1 MKKARLALVVVF
13 SFALTIGFL
22 SAPARAQDK
31 TLNIGAVA
39 WEEAL
44 GIADLIQYV
53 VRTELG
59 MNVEVTNPSIGVAYA
74 AASDQ
79 ELDLLIESWQP
90 ITHQAYTEKY
100 GAEVIDFG
108 PMYEDAKLTWAVPA
122 YVPEDELASVEDLGK
137 ESVKEKLD
145 AEITGIDPG
154 AGIMQQ
160 SEKMLKQY
168 EALSDYTLLEG
179 SGAAMQAALKDAVQ
193 NDEWIVVTLWEPHSA
208 YGRFDLKNLK
218 ESKGLLGSEERV
230 HMIGRQD
237 FMEVFPNKLSEF
249 ISRFYLPIGMVN
261 ELSAMYSD
269 MGEGAGAQF
278 AEKYPEVIDY
288 FVNGVDALG

>member
-1 MKKARLALVVVF
+1 MKKARFALVVVF
-13 SFALTIGFL
+13 SLALTIGFL
-22 SAPARAQDK
+22 STPARAQDK

-108 PMYEDAKLTWAVPA
+108 PMYEDAKLTWAVPT
-122 YVPEDELASVEDLGK
+122 YVPEDELASVEDLAK
-137 ESVKEKLD
+137 ESVKEKLG

-160 SEKMLKQY
+160 SEKMLEEY
-168 EALSDYTLLEG
+168 DALSDYDLLEG
-179 SGAAMQAALKDAVQ
+179 SGAAMQAALKDATQ
-193 NDEWIVVTLWEPHSA
+193 NEEWIVVTLWEPHSA
-208 YGRFDLKNLK
+208 YGRFDLRNL
-218 ESKGLLGSEERV
+218 EEPKGLLGSEERV

-278 AEKYPEVIDY
+278 AEEHPEIIDF